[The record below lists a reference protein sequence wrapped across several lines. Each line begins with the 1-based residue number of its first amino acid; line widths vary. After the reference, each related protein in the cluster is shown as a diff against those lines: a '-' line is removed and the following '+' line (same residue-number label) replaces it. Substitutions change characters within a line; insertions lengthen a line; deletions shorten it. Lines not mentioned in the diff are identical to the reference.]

1 MAFNELRDAV
11 VQVKSESTPG
21 TAETSGFTTIEIN
34 GSDSAGVTSP
44 DLQFVEATILRPD
57 FDQRPGTP
65 GRAKTNV
72 SIPSYATVKAAATSI
87 APAPANGILLKACG
101 LSESV
106 VGELATYTPTTTD
119 QSMTVHSFNDG
130 IKTIS
135 AGVRG
140 GFSLDLSA
148 GQYPTMTF
156 TGEGDYANPSA
167 AAVPT
172 GLTYP
177 DEVLH
182 QVASASMVIG
192 SASGLVIR
200 NFSFNWDVSQTER
213 LDINSA
219 NGYKGTAVT
228 AKVGRISTTV
238 EFVDGVSWNPE
249 ALLTAGATHA
259 VNLEIGDYVAATSGS
274 GIRFEA
280 PAAQITGVSRT
291 ADSGVLAANIDMVCT
306 GATPFNLIFKQADTD
321 G

>member
-11 VQVKSESTPG
+11 VQVKSEATPG
-21 TAETSGFTTIEIN
+21 DAETTGFTTLEIN
-34 GSDSAGVTSP
+34 GTDSAGVVSP

-65 GRAKTNV
+65 GRAKSNI
-72 SIPSYATVKAAATSI
+72 SIPSYLTTKAAAGTP
-87 APAPANGILLKACG
+87 APTPANGILLKACG
-101 LSESV
+101 LSEIV
-106 VGELATYTPTTTD
+106 ATELCTYTPVVTD
-119 QSMTVHSFNDG
+119 QSMTVHSYNDG

-140 GFSLDLSA
+140 GLSIDLSA

-156 TGEGDYANPSA
+156 SGEGTYSA
-167 AAVPT
+167 PTPVAVPSNP
-172 GLTYP
+172 TYP
-177 DEVLH
+177 AEILH
-182 QVASASMVIG
+182 QVATANMVIG
-192 SASGLVIR
+192 SASALVIR
-200 NFSFNWDVSQTER
+200 NFSFTWDVTQTER

-238 EFVDGVSWNPE
+238 EFVDGTSWNPE

-259 VNLEIGDYVAATSGS
+259 VSLEIGDYIATTSGS
-274 GIRFEA
+274 GFKFEA

-291 ADSGVLAANIDMVCT
+291 ADSGVLAATIDMVCT
-306 GATPFNLIFKQADTD
+306 GNIPFNLIFKSADND
-321 G
+321 